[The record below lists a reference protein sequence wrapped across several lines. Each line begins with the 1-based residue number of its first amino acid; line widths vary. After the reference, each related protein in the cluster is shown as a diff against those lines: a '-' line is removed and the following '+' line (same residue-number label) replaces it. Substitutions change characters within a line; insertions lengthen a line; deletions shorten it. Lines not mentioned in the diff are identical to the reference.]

1 MQESLYKVQWILNHD
16 DPKRPG
22 FYGTTNHLG
31 ASPAA
36 AAIASAKSV
45 SHAADDSWGRAQLHI
60 LRVSAHLDDENLLSG
75 NDLQAALRLA
85 DSSLPIDVVY
95 RPLC

>member
-1 MQESLYKVQWILNHD
+1 MQESLYKVQWILNLD
-16 DPKRPG
+16 DPQRAG

-36 AAIASAKSV
+36 AAIASAKTV
-45 SHAADDSWGRAQLHI
+45 AHALEESWGRAQLFI
-60 LRVSAHLDDENLLSG
+60 LRVSEQLCDQNLLSG
-75 NDLQAALRLA
+75 NDLQAALRR
-85 DSSLPIDVVY
+85 SEGNLPLEVVY

>member
-31 ASPAA
+31 VSPAA

-75 NDLQAALRLA
+75 NDLQAALRLDA
-85 DSSLPIDVVY
+85 SLPIDVVY